1 MFGVLTN
8 LIGWGLIINLIVAII
23 AFIIDGKAAKETN
36 SRRNAAVS
44 TWFIVSIVLFVIAAG
59 LCALLL
65 LLTIAIVSS
74 M

>member
-8 LIGWGLIINLIVAII
+8 LIGWGLIINLIVSII

-36 SRRNAAVS
+36 SRRNAAIS